1 MHGLILERV
10 GAHLVA
16 YPETQGGEA
25 LAHHLLRSH
34 LGAGLVLS
42 QGVSIAR
49 SRTPARWVG
58 RTLAEL
64 REQFEEGFVVLVI
77 QRGGETL
84 ISPDIEEELQN
95 GDVLAFLGEEGE
107 MGPLLALLHRG
118 V

>member
-1 MHGLILERV
+1 VHGLILERV

-25 LAHHLLRSH
+25 LAHHLLGSH

-95 GDVLAFLGEEGE
+95 GDVLALLGEEGE
-107 MGPLLALLHRG
+107 MGPLLAVLHRG
-118 V
+118 A